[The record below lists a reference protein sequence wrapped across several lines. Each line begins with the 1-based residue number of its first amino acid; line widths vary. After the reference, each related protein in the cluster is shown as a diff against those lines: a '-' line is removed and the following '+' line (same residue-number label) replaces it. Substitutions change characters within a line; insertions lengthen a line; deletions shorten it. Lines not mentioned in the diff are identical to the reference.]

1 MSDNRF
7 LLGASS
13 GRRVRG
19 KHDLDSQL
27 LLEGNMDSQL
37 PVNDDLI
44 SMSEKSLLDDDS
56 YLGSEIEDVMASLD
70 EIASGRYPPLPKEG
84 EELADYQKCETFE
97 EKKDWIIAVAII
109 RNKHFRFERMR
120 SELKTR
126 REFEY
131 FTEEEA

>member
-97 EKKDWIIAVAII
+97 EK
-109 RNKHFRFERMR
+109 HFRFERMR